1 MEKDTAL
8 KLVQIAINMIPSMD
22 IVSPAETLNFMLL
35 VIKDSVGR
43 WSAMT
48 EVNFN
53 KKKNVHPDTI
63 KKMDHA

>member
-8 KLVQIAINMIPSMD
+8 KLVQIAINTIPSMD
-22 IVSPAETLNFMLL
+22 IASPAEILNFMLL

-43 WSAMT
+43 WSMT
-48 EVNFN
+48 EVNLNN
-53 KKKNVHPDTI
+53 KKSVHPDTI